1 MSWDILNSPPFWAL
15 VGVIIGTVLTTLK
28 DVYLDYRKQSREA
41 RYAALRLV
49 AIFELY
55 AEACLEVARD
65 GGELVPTGNGWD
77 EREPAVDRPLLG
89 ALPHDIEWKA
99 LDVDLTYRVL
109 RFPVQIAE
117 GERSIQFMFGEVSG
131 PPDYDEGFEERQ
143 IQYAELGLE
152 ARKLADDLRRTHK
165 LPKEQAEG
173 PINALGAIVAKIQ
186 KAREQRCVTP
196 ASATSLF
203 GEKVS

>member
-1 MSWDILNSPPFWAL
+1 MSWSFLNSPPFWAL
-15 VGVIIGTVLTTLK
+15 VGVIVGSVLTTLK
-28 DVYLDYRKQSREA
+28 DVYLDRRKQSRDA

-65 GGELVPTGNGWD
+65 DGEMVPSGNGWD
-77 EREPAVDRPLLG
+77 EREPVVDRPLLG
-89 ALPHDIEWKA
+89 ALPQDIEWKA
-99 LDVDLTYRVL
+99 LDVNLTYRVL
-109 RFPVQIAE
+109 RFPVRVAE
-117 GERSIQFMFGEVSG
+117 GERSIQFMFSEVAG

-165 LPKEQAEG
+165 LPKEQSEG
-173 PINALGAIVAKIQ
+173 PIDALGAVITRIQ
-186 KAREQRCVTP
+186 KAREQQREKR

-203 GEKVS
+203 DEKVS

>member
-1 MSWDILNSPPFWAL
+1 MSWDFLAGSPFWAL
-15 VGVIIGTVLTTLK
+15 VGVIVGSALTTLK
-28 DVYLDYRKQSREA
+28 DVYLDHRKQSRDG

-65 GGELVPTGNGWD
+65 DGETVLTENGWD
-77 EREPAVDRPLLG
+77 ERVPAVDRPLLG
-89 ALPHDIEWKA
+89 TLPQDIDWKA

-109 RFPVQIAE
+109 RFPVRIAE
-117 GERSIQFMFGEVSG
+117 CERSIQFMFSEVAA

-143 IQYAELGLE
+143 IRYAELGLE

-165 LPKEQAEG
+165 LPTEEAEG
-173 PINALGAIVAKIQ
+173 PIDALGALATGIN
-186 KAREQRCVTP
+186 KAREQRRVTQ

-203 GEKVS
+203 DEKVP

>member
-15 VGVIIGTVLTTLK
+15 VGVIVGSVLTTLK
-28 DVYLDYRKQSREA
+28 DIYLDHRKQSRDA

-65 GGELVPTGNGWD
+65 DGAMVPTGNGWD

-89 ALPHDIEWKA
+89 ALPQDIEWKA

-109 RFPVQIAE
+109 RFPVRIAE
-117 GERSIQFMFGEVSG
+117 GERSIQFMFSEIAG
-131 PPDYDEGFEERQ
+131 PPDYDEGFEERR

-173 PINALGAIVAKIQ
+173 PIDALGAIVTSIK
-186 KAREQRCVTP
+186 KAREQQGVTR

-203 GEKVS
+203 DEKVS